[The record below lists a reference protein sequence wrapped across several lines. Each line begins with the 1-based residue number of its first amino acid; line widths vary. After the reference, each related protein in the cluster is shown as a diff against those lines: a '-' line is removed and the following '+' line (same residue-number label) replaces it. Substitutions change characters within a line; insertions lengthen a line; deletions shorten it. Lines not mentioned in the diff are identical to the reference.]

1 MNPSLSDAHSISRQ
15 VAELEA
21 GWPTDKSPSAST
33 LRLAQAISTQLGSRG
48 QGLCGVAQINTSPGD
63 LEGNARRI
71 MRAMAMAESIG
82 MDWLITP
89 ELSLMG
95 YPPRDIIGRHPFL
108 VRENERWLAA
118 LAQKSGKTRV
128 TVGYVEDRHFWDN
141 PGRIGRPYFNSV
153 AILAEGQLQAR
164 IRKLFLPEYNE
175 FEDQRQFQPA
185 PYLGFSPENPC
196 IQLHGKRY
204 AFSICEDLWNDP
216 DFFEHPLYTREGS
229 SQHPRD
235 LIREWRQA
243 GAQALINLS
252 ASPSRLRKAEMK
264 HALLSHT
271 AKKAELPLLYVN
283 QVGSV
288 DEVSFDGGSS
298 LYHADGSLV
307 VKARTFE
314 EQFWIADLFG
324 VLPETGQKSS
334 VSIPVSNNTLVSSF
348 AVSNSAT
355 STSHKAFDAFDDD
368 DLPRLYALLKQGIR
382 DYFEKSS
389 FKRAVLG
396 LSGGLD
402 SSVTVVLLAD
412 ALGAENVLGV
422 SMPSSLTPDDSRD
435 DAEWIAKTLGI
446 HFIEIPITDVTDSFQ
461 SALEKPNWTAW
472 GSVDAVSNAAE
483 NIQAISRATV
493 LRQLGNRYRA
503 FPVATSDKSEL
514 YMGYATVNGDMSG
527 ALAPLGDVT
536 KSKVRQLAVW
546 LNTHRVDSQGNTLP
560 PCLPEAVM
568 QKPSGADLKRDPIT
582 GKLVT
587 AESELMPYAFADEII
602 WRLENF
608 KQSQAEMLKESFQYE
623 TSHSLSA
630 EQKAAWI
637 AHFFKKMTT
646 AVFKWFVV
654 PPILISD
661 GKGSIAKTD
670 YHHPIVAS
678 RIAWMGHSDDAMNA
692 VLSEQL
698 PIQ

>member
-1 MNPSLSDAHSISRQ
+1 MNPSLSDAKTIADQ
-15 VAELEA
+15 IAELEA
-21 GWPTDKSPSAST
+21 EWPSDKSPSAST
-33 LRLAQAISTQLGSRG
+33 LRLAQAILKQLGPHG

-71 MRAMAMAESIG
+71 MRAMAMAESLG
-82 MDWLITP
+82 LDWLITP

-108 VRENERWLAA
+108 VRENELWLAA

-128 TVGYVEDRHFWDN
+128 AVGYVEDRHFQAN
-141 PGRIGRPYFNSV
+141 PGHTGRPYYNSV
-153 AILAEGQLQAR
+153 GILAEGQIQAR

-185 PYLGFSPENPC
+185 PYLGFYPENPC

-204 AFSICEDLWNDP
+204 AFSICEDVWNDP
-216 DFFEHPLYTREGS
+216 DFFEYPLYTQEAS
-229 SQHPRD
+229 PEKPRD
-235 LIREWRQA
+235 LIQEWQQA

-307 VKARTFE
+307 GKARTFE

-324 VLPETGQKSS
+324 VLPETQDKRSI
-334 VSIPVSNNTLVSSF
+334 SIPVSTERLL
-348 AVSNSAT
+348 SNSAG
-355 STSHKAFDAFDDD
+355 STCQKAFDAFDEE

-382 DYFEKSS
+382 DYFGKSG

-412 ALGAENVLGV
+412 ALGAENVLGI
-422 SMPSSLTPDDSRD
+422 SMPSSLTQDESRQ
-435 DAEWIAKTLGI
+435 DAESIATALGI
-446 HFIEIPITDVTDSFQ
+446 QFIEIPIVDITQSFQ
-461 SALEKPNWTAW
+461 TALQKPDWTAW

-493 LRQLGNRYRA
+493 LRQLGNQYRA

-536 KSKVRQLAVW
+536 KSKVRQLAAW
-546 LNTHRVDSQGNTLP
+546 LNSHRVDSHGNPLP
-560 PCLPEAVM
+560 ACLPDVVI
-568 QKPSGADLKRDPIT
+568 QKPSGADLKRDPT

-623 TSHSLSA
+623 ASHSVSA

-670 YHHPIVAS
+670 YHHPIVAG
-678 RIAWMGHSDDAMNA
+678 RIAWMGHSDDAMHS
-692 VLSEQL
+692 VLSEL
-698 PIQ
+698 TSSIV

>member
-1 MNPSLSDAHSISRQ
+1 MNPSLSDAKTIADQ
-15 VAELEA
+15 IAELEA
-21 GWPTDKSPSAST
+21 EWPSDKTPSAST
-33 LRLAQAISTQLGSRG
+33 LRLAQVISKQLSPRG

-71 MRAMAMAESIG
+71 MRAMAMAESLEL
-82 MDWLITP
+82 DWLITP

-108 VRENERWLAA
+108 VQENERWLAA

-128 TVGYVEDRHFWDN
+128 AVGYVEDRHFQDN
-141 PGRIGRPYFNSV
+141 PGCTGRPYYNSV
-153 AILAEGQLQAR
+153 GILAEGQIQAR

-175 FEDQRQFQPA
+175 FEDQRQFQSA
-185 PYLGFSPENPC
+185 PYLGFSEGNPC
-196 IQLHGKRY
+196 IELHGKRY
-204 AFSICEDLWNDP
+204 AFSICEDVWNDP
-216 DFFEHPLYTREGS
+216 DFFEYPLYTQEGS
-229 SQHPRD
+229 TEQPRD
-235 LIREWRQA
+235 LIQEWRQA

-298 LYHADGSLV
+298 LYHADGRLV
-307 VKARTFE
+307 AKAMTFE

-324 VLPETGQKSS
+324 VLSETQDKCSI
-334 VSIPVSNNTLVSSF
+334 SIPVSTDRL
-348 AVSNSAT
+348 VSNSAS
-355 STSHKAFDAFDDD
+355 STSQKAFDAFDED

-382 DYFEKSS
+382 DYFRKSG

-422 SMPSSLTPDDSRD
+422 SMPSSLTQDDSRE
-435 DAEWIAKTLGI
+435 DAESIAKALGI
-446 HFIEIPITDVTDSFQ
+446 QFIEIPIVDITQSFQ
-461 SALEKPNWTAW
+461 TALQKPDWTAW
-472 GSVDAVSNAAE
+472 GSVDTVSNAAE

-493 LRQLGNRYRA
+493 LRQLGNQYRA

-536 KSKVRQLAVW
+536 KSKVRQLAAW
-546 LNTHRVDSQGNTLP
+546 LNTHRVDSRGNALA
-560 PCLPEAVM
+560 PCLPDAVI

-608 KQSQAEMLKESFQYE
+608 KQSQTEMLKESFQYE
-623 TSHSLSA
+623 ASHAVSA

-654 PPILISD
+654 PPVLISD

-678 RIAWMGHSDDAMNA
+678 RIAWMGHSDEAISE
-692 VLSEQL
+692 VLFRIT
-698 PIQ
+698 PIEK